1 MYPESIAV
9 AAGRPPRQTHA
20 PLNTPIVLSSTF
32 HGGAEGN
39 DYLRQATSETIRAL
53 EEAIG
58 ALEGGTALTFSSGMA
73 SIAAV
78 VEGLPVGAKVV
89 VPQAGYWTMTA
100 MFAQAHMAGRLDVH
114 PVDITDTA
122 AVVAA
127 LPGSTLLWLE
137 TVTNPMIGVVDL
149 PPLIEAAHAVGALV
163 GVDAT
168 FSTPLIVRPLDL
180 GADIVMHSVT
190 KYFAGHADLLMGVL
204 IARDGQRADEL
215 AARRMMTGA
224 IPGALEAYLALR
236 GLRTLPLRL
245 ERAQANALELA
256 QRLATH
262 TAVTLVRYPGLVGDA
277 GHDLAT
283 RLHAGFGA
291 MMSFDIAGTAED
303 ADAVCD
309 RVQLITHATSLG
321 GVESLIERRG
331 RYAGEAANG
340 TPPTLL
346 RFSVGIE
353 HVEDLW
359 ADLDQALRG

>member
-1 MYPESIAV
+1 
-9 AAGRPPRQTHA
+9 
-20 PLNTPIVLSSTF
+20 
-32 HGGAEGN
+32 
-39 DYLRQATSETIRAL
+39 
-53 EEAIG
+53 
-58 ALEGGTALTFSSGMA
+58 
-73 SIAAV
+73 
-78 VEGLPVGAKVV
+78 
-89 VPQAGYWTMTA
+89 
-100 MFAQAHMAGRLDVH
+100 
-114 PVDITDTA
+114 
-122 AVVAA
+122 
-127 LPGSTLLWLE
+127 
-137 TVTNPMIGVVDL
+137 MIGVVDL
-149 PPLIEAAHAVGALV
+149 PPLIEAAHAVGAVV

-190 KYFAGHADLLMGVL
+190 KYFAGHADLLMGAL
-204 IARDGQRADEL
+204 ITRDGPRAEAL
-215 AARRMMTGA
+215 TGRRLLTGA

-256 QRLATH
+256 QRLAAH
-262 TAVTLVRYPGLVGDA
+262 PAVTLVRYPGLPGDP
-277 GHDLAT
+277 GHELAA

-291 MMSFDIAGTAED
+291 MMSFDVTGSAED

-331 RYAGEAANG
+331 RYAGEMANG

-359 ADLDQALRG
+359 ADLDQALRR